1 MKEVKFRGKRV
12 DNGAWVYGVPYAEYM
27 ICGTATAYYDD
38 EVPMSKYVEFYYKE
52 VDPVTVG
59 QCTGL
64 KDKNS
69 KDIFEGDVLHCVAR
83 LDEGILAVIFE
94 EGEFRQVLCE
104 WHNNPTTSNG
114 YYSMRSFHK
123 EVIGNIHDNPELL
136 RGAKARPRRL
146 GAVII
151 SKEKATTPLQQDR
164 RPHPAP
170 LNSTGDTTCTKPL
183 SKTGDTNFI
192 KPIPATDG
200 RYYIKTISKTGDV
213 NYIKVF
219 LKQ

>member
-27 ICGTATAYYDD
+27 ICGTA
-38 EVPMSKYVEFYYKE
+38 
-52 VDPVTVG
+52 
-59 QCTGL
+59 
-64 KDKNS
+64 
-69 KDIFEGDVLHCVAR
+69 
-83 LDEGILAVIFE
+83 
-94 EGEFRQVLCE
+94 
-104 WHNNPTTSNG
+104 
-114 YYSMRSFHK
+114 
-123 EVIGNIHDNPELL
+123 
-136 RGAKARPRRL
+136 
-146 GAVII
+146 
-151 SKEKATTPLQQDR
+151 EKATTPLQQDR

-200 RYYIKTISKTGDV
+200 GYYIKTISKTGDV

>member
-136 RGAKARPRRL
+136 RGAKA
-146 GAVII
+146 
-151 SKEKATTPLQQDR
+151 
-164 RPHPAP
+164 
-170 LNSTGDTTCTKPL
+170 
-183 SKTGDTNFI
+183 
-192 KPIPATDG
+192 
-200 RYYIKTISKTGDV
+200 
-213 NYIKVF
+213 
-219 LKQ
+219 